1 MGVLPSGDEP
11 ASSGRAARS
20 PRRYDDSFRRY
31 AVKRAAEPDARVADV
46 AEELGVS
53 ASTLRRW
60 VKAAGA
66 GEAAG
71 GAGAGGSD
79 GVDAT
84 VSSGASGAG
93 GVEAGVSSAGE
104 GAAGSAGASGDVE
117 GSDDALAAE
126 SQVLESPVESAVAA
140 APAVEARSES
150 AVTDSSTVEPPG
162 RASRAAGSTVAESAV
177 VPTAASAA
185 AFAGPSTPTPHAVV
199 APTPADEH
207 DERHVLAMLDAILA
221 MFPRSSGLPL
231 EADLTAPGP
240 GAHREAESAA
250 DRIPLHP
257 GDDIFPAL
265 STLLPAYRFP
275 IILAGLVAALL
286 VSTVVPADYPLR
298 PVALSLHVLSLVVS
312 FGAVL
317 VIDWHGLLWLAG
329 RRGLTESTRLAAGAG
344 PLIWGGLAGL
354 MATGALLHPNLQ
366 SPLTVTKLVL
376 VLAVAWNGAAM
387 SALRRR
393 MAQLPAYVKPADLPR
408 RDWRLMMTATVISQV
423 GWWGAILIG
432 FVNSST

>member
-1 MGVLPSGDEP
+1 MIAMGVLPPGDPESP
-11 ASSGRAARS
+11 RAAARKPS
-20 PRRYDDSFRRY
+20 RYDDSFRRY
-31 AVKRAAEPDARVADV
+31 AVTRALEPDVRVADV
-46 AEELGVS
+46 AGELGVS

-60 VKAAGA
+60 VKAFGEATSQTSGGEDMGKAAGWA
-66 GEAAG
+66 HVRGARDVDVVAAPDTADQAAAG
-71 GAGAGGSD
+71 GSVMAETPASTPS
-79 GVDAT
+79 AP
-84 VSSGASGAG
+84 SS
-93 GVEAGVSSAGE
+93 
-104 GAAGSAGASGDVE
+104 
-117 GSDDALAAE
+117 
-126 SQVLESPVESAVAA
+126 VAA
-140 APAVEARSES
+140 AVLTAS
-150 AVTDSSTVEPPG
+150 AVLPAAAVLGAAPG
-162 RASRAAGSTVAESAV
+162 FAALPALSGAPVDVPAAGPVLT
-177 VPTAASAA
+177 TAATPS
-185 AFAGPSTPTPHAVV
+185 GPDRAEQS
-199 APTPADEH
+199 DEH
-207 DERHVLAMLDAILA
+207 HASHVLAMLDAILE
-221 MFPRSSGLPL
+221 MFPHPGGLPL
-231 EADLTAPGP
+231 EADLADPGP
-240 GAHREAESAA
+240 AAHREVEAAA

-257 GDDIFPAL
+257 GDDIFPRL

-275 IILAGLVAALL
+275 IILLGLLAALI
-286 VSTVVPADYPLR
+286 VSTLVPHDYALR

-354 MATGALLHPNLQ
+354 MATGAFLHPDLS
-366 SPLTVTKLVL
+366 SPLTVTKLGL

>member
-1 MGVLPSGDEP
+1 M
-11 ASSGRAARS
+11 
-20 PRRYDDSFRRY
+20 
-31 AVKRAAEPDARVADV
+31 
-46 AEELGVS
+46 
-53 ASTLRRW
+53 
-60 VKAAGA
+60 
-66 GEAAG
+66 
-71 GAGAGGSD
+71 
-79 GVDAT
+79 
-84 VSSGASGAG
+84 
-93 GVEAGVSSAGE
+93 
-104 GAAGSAGASGDVE
+104 
-117 GSDDALAAE
+117 
-126 SQVLESPVESAVAA
+126 
-140 APAVEARSES
+140 
-150 AVTDSSTVEPPG
+150 
-162 RASRAAGSTVAESAV
+162 
-177 VPTAASAA
+177 
-185 AFAGPSTPTPHAVV
+185 
-199 APTPADEH
+199 
-207 DERHVLAMLDAILA
+207 
-221 MFPRSSGLPL
+221 
-231 EADLTAPGP
+231 
-240 GAHREAESAA
+240 
-250 DRIPLHP
+250 HP
-257 GDDIFPAL
+257 GDDIFPRL

-275 IILAGLVAALL
+275 IILLGLLAALI
-286 VSTVVPADYPLR
+286 VSTVVPADYALR

-354 MATGALLHPNLQ
+354 MATGALLHPDLS

>member
-11 ASSGRAARS
+11 ASPGRAARS

-93 GVEAGVSSAGE
+93 DVRAGVSSTGE
-104 GAAGSAGASGDVE
+104 GAVSAGASGDVG
-117 GSDDALAAE
+117 GSVDALAAE

-162 RASRAAGSTVAESAV
+162 RVSRAAGSTVAESAV

-185 AFAGPSTPTPHAVV
+185 AFAGPSTPTPQAVV

-257 GDDIFPAL
+257 GDDIFPGL